1 MASAYIAHL
10 GDLSTAFSFFGWW
23 FLPGYAS
30 SIVLAIFYRIFPS
43 RRPPLPGSAYLKPGE
58 KPVYNPVHELQKVE
72 HDRRSRHHRSIA
84 HGLVIGLY
92 LGYTLVGEYRK
103 QTGRNYYSILGIQS
117 NSLAFNST
125 TSQSIPENLNQV
137 RSQIIKGDLLDEAAL
152 KSHWRKLARSFHP
165 DKLNPPASLKTEFE
179 ISQWKSNVES
189 KFIQMREAYETLNDN
204 TKQWAYDRFGPS
216 VTQWKN
222 CITLREYL
230 IEGIKHTSPFY
241 ALSGSSLLV
250 IGTVRKTDAG
260 TFWRWT
266 IMLLVIGLEAMILTS
281 TSLTKVSFFMS
292 IIFPNRAPFEHIELL
307 RQFFIAG
314 SCVATQISGIIYPIP
329 EELKKDKSLE
339 SVIEPL
345 FGLVDQIHES
355 SNLAN
360 VELIKLMF
368 NDLHPIIKNSTD
380 DKNKSDHHL
389 TIEEGELESNQLSQS
404 QQNLKMQKVISEVK
418 SKMLDTFCDLKL
430 QSDPDGQAAWIQA
443 IQDEKSTE

>member
-30 SIVLAIFYRIFPS
+30 SIVLGIFYRIFPS

-250 IGTVRKTDAG
+250 IGTVRKSDAG
-260 TFWRWT
+260 TFQVKLMRA
-266 IMLLVIGLEAMILTS
+266 VLEYYTYTVAMDDNVTGHWIRSDDFDIDLTDKGQHNLGDNLS
-281 TSLTKVSFFMS
+281 
-292 IIFPNRAPFEHIELL
+292 
-307 RQFFIAG
+307 
-314 SCVATQISGIIYPIP
+314 IP

-389 TIEEGELESNQLSQS
+389 TTEEGELESNQLSQS

>member
-58 KPVYNPVHELQKVE
+58 S
-72 HDRRSRHHRSIA
+72 RSTIQ
-84 HGLVIGLY
+84 
-92 LGYTLVGEYRK
+92 YTSYRK
-103 QTGRNYYSILGIQS
+103 LNTIVDPAIIAQSHMVWDSIQL
-117 NSLAFNST
+117 LAFNST

-339 SVIEPL
+339 SIIEPL